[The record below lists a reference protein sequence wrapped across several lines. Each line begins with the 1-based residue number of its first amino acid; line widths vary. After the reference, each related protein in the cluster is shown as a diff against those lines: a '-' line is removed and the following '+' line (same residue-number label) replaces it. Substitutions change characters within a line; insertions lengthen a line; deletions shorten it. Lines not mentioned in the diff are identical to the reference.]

1 MDIFKIAGIG
11 IAAAVFAVFIKG
23 WKPELAMQVSLVA
36 TIIILASVLPYLKVV
51 VDMLRDISNQA
62 GIESG
67 YLVVVLKV
75 IGIAYVAQFASELC
89 RDAGESAIASKIE
102 VGGKIIIITISMP
115 IIYSLLE
122 IVNEIIHFE

>member
-1 MDIFKIAGIG
+1 MDIFKIAGLG

-36 TIIILASVLPYLKVV
+36 TVIILAAVLPYLKVI
-51 VDMLRDISNQA
+51 VDMLKDISQQS
-62 GIESG
+62 GIETRYIG
-67 YLVVVLKV
+67 VVLKV
-75 IGIAYVAQFASELC
+75 IGIAFVAQFASELC

-102 VGGKIIIITISMP
+102 VGGKIIIMTLSMP

-122 IVNEIIHFE
+122 VVNEILQFE

>member
-11 IAAAVFAVFIKG
+11 ISAAVFAVFIRG

-36 TIIILASVLPYLKVV
+36 TVVILASVLPYLKIIVE
-51 VDMLRDISNQA
+51 MLRDISQQA
-62 GIESG
+62 GIESR
-67 YLVVVLKV
+67 YINVILKV
-75 IGIAYVAQFASELC
+75 IGIAYIAQFASELC

-102 VGGKIIIITISMP
+102 VGGKIIIMTISMP

-122 IVNEIIHFE
+122 VVNEIIKFE